1 MTSNAIT
8 IEEVITNLHIFR
20 NAARDLARK
29 ARVDKDIP
37 GFKYWMGRYDA
48 TSEAF
53 DLVMSL

>member
-1 MTSNAIT
+1 MTSNATT
-8 IEEVITNLHIFR
+8 IGEVITNLHIFR
-20 NAARDLARK
+20 NAARSLALK

-37 GFKYWMGRYDA
+37 GFKYWTGRYDA